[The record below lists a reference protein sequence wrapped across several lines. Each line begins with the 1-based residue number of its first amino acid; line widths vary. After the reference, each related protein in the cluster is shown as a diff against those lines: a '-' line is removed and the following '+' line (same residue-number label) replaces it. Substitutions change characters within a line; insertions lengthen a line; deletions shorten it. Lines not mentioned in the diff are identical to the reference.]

1 MKLENVIEL
10 LNAKVYCGEDQLDME
25 LKSACASDMM
35 SDVLA
40 FVKDQALLVSG
51 LCNPQVVR
59 TADMMDIKCIVLVR
73 GKVPTEDMIAIAKQ
87 KGIAI
92 ISSDYRMY
100 SACGVLYKNG
110 LVAGDQDTI

>member
-1 MKLENVIEL
+1 MTVRDIIEILGAEVICRDDL
-10 LNAKVYCGEDQLDME
+10 LDTTVERAFG
-25 LKSACASDMM
+25 SDMM

-40 FVKDQALLVSG
+40 FVKDQALLISG

-110 LVAGDQDTI
+110 LIAGDQETV